1 MNFKYGFRQCV
12 SLSIAVSLGTWSG
25 TTLGIPHGVGRMMPP
40 QIQGPASPADPAQ
53 VNQAMPVPALPVQS
67 QGETQNQDTGSDTEI
82 PDDYA
87 NQDQA
92 VSVTQE
98 DLLKKAQQASQK
110 SSENNKQAVANFQ
123 RENKNGSKKELW
135 NLKDVD
141 IRTLI
146 NEVSLITRKDF
157 IVAPDVD
164 AKVTFIAKQSL
175 SPDELYQAFLAVLR
189 TYGFVAIPE
198 GKVIKIV
205 SDKTPDRLSGPLAL
219 HSMREHGSEMVVT
232 AIRVKNY
239 PVNDLIRVIQPLMPK
254 YSFID
259 VYRPSNS
266 LIIADHADN
275 IEKIQDLVASLDS
288 PPNDKLDV
296 IHLKKASASD
306 LVVNL
311 SKLFVT
317 ASNSSNARV
326 GLQLAADDHTNS
338 ILMYGGTSD
347 QRLAVK
353 AAAAK
358 LDQDYSTSRDNM
370 EVFYL
375 RYIPAETVATVLQ
388 GVIDNYLANLP
399 KQEKPQAGGTLAP
412 TQGASQNYTPTPR
425 STNGLFNIAN
435 PAANYP
441 STSGASGSAGG
452 STFGESIQSGKTFVA
467 PRSGSLGPNLQWEES
482 TNSVI
487 VTGPSDLINKCRK
500 VVSKLDI
507 RLPQVLIEVVIAEVD
522 LNVEKD
528 LGVEWSTAGS
538 ILASTRFGAPA
549 TPTTFQAATAGFPGA
564 AAIGTLGNGLTLGF
578 LSNNNLQAVVR
589 ALHSDS
595 RSNVMATPNLITLD
609 NQEATIK
616 VGTKVSFAT
625 SQINNNP
632 TGGNPLT
639 TYDREDVGLIL
650 VLKPQITP
658 NGEVK
663 LLIQQELSSIL
674 PDTGVGGNPNTSERF
689 ITTTVMAKNGQTLV
703 LGGLLQNQVNNVRQ
717 KVPVFGDIPILGALF
732 RSDQRTL
739 VKTNLMIFMRPVV
752 LMDDRS
758 VDKVT
763 GGKYEYLRQQQLRA
777 DFVPSD
783 PIVSPVA
790 PQQREQHFM
799 KPGNAENIVRLHREQ
814 RVMRPSN
821 EETVARPRRII
832 SEREVRK
839 SAKAESNGIDL
850 YLPRPKLL
858 PRKPQGKGKALP
870 DPF

>member
-1 MNFKYGFRQCV
+1 MFFKHRLRQGV
-12 SLSIAVSLGTWSG
+12 YLSVAAILGTWSG
-25 TTLGIPHGVGRMMPP
+25 STLAVPHGVGRTMPP
-40 QIQGPASPADPAQ
+40 QIQGPASPANPAQ
-53 VNQAMPVPALPVQS
+53 INQAQPMPTVAQS
-67 QGETQNQDTGSDTEI
+67 QDFPQNQDTTSENEI

-87 NQDQA
+87 NQEQ
-92 VSVTQE
+92 SVTVSQQE
-98 DLLKKAQQASQK
+98 LLKKNQQGSQQ
-110 SSENNKQAVANFQ
+110 SSVDNKPGVANFQ
-123 RENKNGSKKELW
+123 HENKSGRQNELW

-146 NEVSLITRKDF
+146 NEVSLVTRKDF
-157 IVAPDVD
+157 IVAPDVE

-175 SPDELYQAFLAVLR
+175 TPDELYQAFLAVLR
-189 TYGFVAIPE
+189 TYGYVAIPE
-198 GKVIKIV
+198 GKVVKIV
-205 SDKTPDRLSGPLAL
+205 SDKTPDRLSGPLAFKN
-219 HSMREHGSEMVVT
+219 MGAHGSEMVVT

-259 VYRPSNS
+259 AYRPSNS

-275 IEKIQDLVASLDS
+275 IEKIQDLIASLDTPS
-288 PPNDKLDV
+288 NDKLEV

-317 ASNSSNARV
+317 ASNASNARV

-347 QRLAVK
+347 QRLAVR

-358 LDQDYSTSRDNM
+358 LDSDYSTSRDNM

-375 RYIPAETVATVLQ
+375 RYIAAETVATVLQ
-388 GVIDNYLANLP
+388 GVIENYFANLP
-399 KQEKPQAGGTLAP
+399 KQEKPQAGGQIGQTSGP
-412 TQGASQNYTPTPR
+412 SQNYTPQPR
-425 STNGLFNIAN
+425 STTGLFNIAN

-441 STSGASGSAGG
+441 STGG
-452 STFGESIQSGKTFVA
+452 SSSGGGSSLGESIQSGKTFVA

-487 VTGPSDLINKCRK
+487 VTGPTDLISKCRK
-500 VVSKLDI
+500 VVAKLDI

-528 LGVEWSTAGS
+528 LGVEWSTAGTV
-538 ILASTRFGAPA
+538 LANTRFGAAA
-549 TPTTFQAATAGFPGA
+549 TPTTMSAATATFPGA

-589 ALHSDS
+589 ALHSDT

-658 NGEVK
+658 DGEVK

-674 PDTGVGGNPNTSERF
+674 PDTGVAGNPNTSERF

-717 KVPVFGDIPILGALF
+717 KVPVLGDIPILGALF
-732 RSDQRTL
+732 RSDQRTMA
-739 VKTNLMIFMRPVV
+739 KTNLMIFMRPVV

-763 GGKYEYLRQQQLRA
+763 GGKYEYLRQQQLRT
-777 DFVPSD
+777 DYIPSD
-783 PIVSPVA
+783 PIISPVVS
-790 PQQREQHFM
+790 QQREQRLM
-799 KPGNAENIVRLHREQ
+799 KPGHFEQVIRPVREQ
-814 RVMRPSN
+814 
-821 EETVARPRRII
+821 
-832 SEREVRK
+832 EVRRSK
-839 SAKAESNGIDL
+839 NEKAVAPSRKIMTAREYQKPVEPPVRKARDEL
-850 YLPRPKLL
+850 YIPKPRLL
-858 PRKPQGKGKALP
+858 STNSQSKGKLLP

>member
-1 MNFKYGFRQCV
+1 MNFKYRLRQCI
-12 SLSIAVSLGTWSG
+12 SLSLAVFLGAWSG
-25 TTLGIPHGVGRMMPP
+25 STLGIPQGVGRMMPA
-40 QIQGPASPADPAQ
+40 QIYGPASPVAPAQ
-53 VNQAMPVPALPVQS
+53 VNQSMPTPPAQTQDFSQS
-67 QGETQNQDTGSDTEI
+67 QESDSVGEI
-82 PDDYA
+82 PEDTA
-87 NQDQA
+87 TQDQT
-92 VSVTQE
+92 VSVSQQ
-98 DLLKKAQQASQK
+98 DLLKQAQQSSQN
-110 SSENNKQAVANFQ
+110 EAANKNPSTANFQ
-123 RENKNGSKKELW
+123 HENKNGSKKELW

-189 TYGFVAIPE
+189 TYGYVAIPE

-205 SDKTPDRLSGPLAL
+205 SDKTPNRLSGPLTL
-219 HSMREHGSEMVVT
+219 HNMREHGSEMVVT
-232 AIRVKNY
+232 TIRVKNY

-275 IEKIQDLVASLDS
+275 IKKIQELVASLDT
-288 PPNDKLDV
+288 PPQDQLDV

-358 LDQDYSTSRDNM
+358 LDLDYSTSRDNM

-399 KQEKPQAGGTLAP
+399 KQEKLQAGGASAS

-425 STNGLFNIAN
+425 STTGLFNIAN
-435 PAANYP
+435 PAANY
-441 STSGASGSAGG
+441 SSSSGGGGSGG

-487 VTGPSDLINKCRK
+487 VTGPTDLINKCRK

-522 LNVEKD
+522 LNAEKD
-528 LGVEWSTAGS
+528 LGVEWSTAGT
-538 ILASTRFGAPA
+538 ILASTRFGGAA
-549 TPTTFQAATAGFPGA
+549 TPTSMKDATGKFPAA

-589 ALHSDS
+589 AIHSDS
-595 RSNVMATPNLITLD
+595 RSNIMATPNLITLD

-639 TYDREDVGLIL
+639 TFDREDVGLIL

-674 PDTGVGGNPNTSERF
+674 PDTGVAGNPNTSERF

-717 KVPVFGDIPILGALF
+717 KVPVLGDIPILGALF
-732 RSDQRTL
+732 RSDQRTMN
-739 VKTNLMIFMRPVV
+739 KTNLMIFMRPVV

-777 DFVPSD
+777 DYIPSD

-790 PQQREQHFM
+790 PQQREQHFIR
-799 KPGNAENIVRLHREQ
+799 PGNAENSVRSEGAQ
-814 RVMRPSN
+814 RVIKHSN
-821 EETVARPRRII
+821 EETVARPRRIVA
-832 SEREVRK
+832 EREVKKTSK
-839 SAKAESNGIDL
+839 SESNNTLDL

-858 PRKPQGKGKALP
+858 PTKPQGKGKVLP
-870 DPF
+870 EPF

>member
-1 MNFKYGFRQCV
+1 MSSKKRFRQTA
-12 SLSIAVSLGTWSG
+12 SLSFAALLGIWSG
-25 TTLGIPHGVGRMMPP
+25 STLGVPSGLGRAMPP
-40 QIQGPASPADPAQ
+40 QIQGPASPANPAQ
-53 VNQAMPVPALPVQS
+53 INATMPTPSVQS
-67 QGETQNQDTGSDTEI
+67 QNDTQNQDVGADNEI

-87 NQDQA
+87 NPDQS
-92 VSVTQE
+92 VSVNQQ
-98 DLLKKAQQASQK
+98 DLLNHAQQSAQK
-110 SSENNKQAVANFQ
+110 SSGTNKSATGNFQ
-123 RENKNGSKKELW
+123 HENKNGKELW

-146 NEVSLITRKDF
+146 NEVSLVTRKDF
-157 IVAPDVD
+157 VVAPDVD

-189 TYGFVAIPE
+189 TYGYVAIPE

-219 HSMREHGSEMVVT
+219 ENMHKHGSEMVVT
-232 AIRVKNY
+232 AIRVQNY
-239 PVNDLIRVIQPLMPK
+239 PVNDLIRTLQPLMPK

-259 VYRPSNS
+259 AYRPSNS
-266 LIIADHADN
+266 LIISDHADN
-275 IEKIQDLVASLDS
+275 IEKIQELVASLDKPS
-288 PPNDKLDV
+288 NDKLDV

-317 ASNSSNARV
+317 ASNASNARI

-347 QRLAVK
+347 QRLAVR

-358 LDQDYSTSRDNM
+358 LDNDYSSNRDNM

-375 RYIPAETVATVLQ
+375 RYIPAETVAAVLQ
-388 GVIDNYLANLP
+388 GVIDNYFANLP
-399 KQEKPQAGGTLAP
+399 KQEKPQAGGTAP
-412 TQGASQNYTPTPR
+412 QQGGAQNYTPPPR
-425 STNGLFNIAN
+425 STTGLFNIAN
-435 PAANYP
+435 PMSNYSNSGGT
-441 STSGASGSAGG
+441 STSGGG
-452 STFGESIQSGKTFVA
+452 SSLGESIQSGKTFVA

-487 VTGPSDLINKCRK
+487 VTGPSELISKCRK

-522 LNVEKD
+522 LNIEKD
-528 LGVEWSTAGS
+528 LGVEWSTAGTL
-538 ILASTRFGAPA
+538 LANTRFGAPA
-549 TPTTFQAATAGFPGA
+549 TPTTLKGATASFPGA

-589 ALHSDS
+589 ALHSDT

-639 TYDREDVGLIL
+639 TFDRQDVGLIL

-674 PDTGVGGNPNTSERF
+674 PDTGVAGNPNTSERF

-717 KVPVFGDIPILGALF
+717 KVPVLGDIPIFGALF
-732 RSDQRTL
+732 RSDQRTMN
-739 VKTNLMIFMRPVV
+739 KTNLMIFMRPVV
-752 LMDDRS
+752 LMDDRT
-758 VDKVT
+758 VDRVT
-763 GGKYEYLRQQQLRA
+763 GGKYEYLRQQQLRT
-777 DFVPSD
+777 DYIPSD

-790 PQQREQHFM
+790 PQQREQHLV
-799 KPGNAENIVRLHREQ
+799 KPGNAE
-814 RVMRPSN
+814 
-821 EETVARPRRII
+821 TVARPVQQQYLMKSNNEAVTRPRRII
-832 SEREVRK
+832 AEQDHQMPIRTTAPK
-839 SAKAESNGIDL
+839 SKDDL
-850 YLPRPKLL
+850 YLPRPKMMQ
-858 PRKPQGKGKALP
+858 RNSQSKGKPLP
-870 DPF
+870 DPFAS